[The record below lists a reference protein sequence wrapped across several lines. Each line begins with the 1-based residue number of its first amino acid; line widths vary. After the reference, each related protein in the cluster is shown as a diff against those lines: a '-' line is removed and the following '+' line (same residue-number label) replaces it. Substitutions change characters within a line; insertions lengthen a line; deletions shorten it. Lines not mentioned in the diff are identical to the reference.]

1 MEDSENLETPQPTYL
16 SPEPPNR
23 KRLLIPV
30 VAILAI
36 TIASLMAVKASFQKP
51 KTRLTEPVELSEG
64 SQLPDLELVRMDGSK
79 VSLSDLKHKVML
91 INFWATWCEACL
103 EEMPSLVQ
111 LRSQYS
117 PKGFEV
123 LGINVDDNPVPAA
136 TQMAARLSI
145 NFPLFTD
152 KNGDLSAVF
161 DLNAIPLTVIIN
173 GDRKILM
180 VESGGRDWNSEE
192 IQQLLGKWL
201 SET

>member
-1 MEDSENLETPQPTYL
+1 MEDSEHLETNQPTYI

-23 KRLLIPV
+23 RRFLIPV

-36 TIASLMAVKASFQKP
+36 TVASLMAVKASFQKP
-51 KTRLTEPVELSEG
+51 KTHLTQPVDLNEG

-79 VSLSDLKHKVML
+79 VTLSELKHKVML

-111 LRSQYS
+111 LRSQYAS
-117 PKGFEV
+117 KGFEV

-136 TQMAARLSI
+136 TQMAAKLSI
-145 NFPLFTD
+145 NFPLFSD
-152 KNGDLSAVF
+152 KTGDLSAIF
-161 DLNAIPLTVIIN
+161 DLNSIPLTVIIDQN
-173 GDRKILM
+173 RKILM
-180 VESGGRDWNSEE
+180 VEAGGRDWNSED

-201 SET
+201 GET

>member
-1 MEDSENLETPQPTYL
+1 MEDSENQETPQSSYIL
-16 SPEPPNR
+16 PEPPSR
-23 KRLLIPV
+23 RRFLIPV

-36 TIASLMAVKASFQKP
+36 TVASLMAVKASFQKP
-51 KTRLTEPVELSEG
+51 KSHLSQPVELSEG
-64 SQLPDLELVRMDGSK
+64 STLPDLELVRMDGSK
-79 VSLSDLKHKVML
+79 VNLSELKHKVML
-91 INFWATWCEACL
+91 LNFWATWCEACL

-111 LRSQYS
+111 LRNTFS

-123 LGINVDDNPVPAA
+123 LGVNVDDNPVPAA
-136 TQMAARLSI
+136 AQMATRLSI

-152 KNGDLSAVF
+152 KSGDLSAIF

-201 SET
+201 GET

>member
-1 MEDSENLETPQPTYL
+1 MEDSENLEAPQPSYIT
-16 SPEPPNR
+16 PEPPNR
-23 KRLLIPV
+23 RRFLIPV

-36 TIASLMAVKASFQKP
+36 TVASLMAVKASFQKP
-51 KTRLTEPVELSEG
+51 KTHLTQPVDLSEG

-111 LRSQYS
+111 LRNQYS
-117 PKGFEV
+117 NRGFEV

-136 TQMAARLSI
+136 SQMASKLAI

-152 KNGDLSAVF
+152 KNGELSSIF

-173 GDRKILM
+173 EDRKILM
-180 VESGGRDWNSEE
+180 IEAGGRDWNSDD
-192 IQQLLGKWL
+192 IHQLLGKWL